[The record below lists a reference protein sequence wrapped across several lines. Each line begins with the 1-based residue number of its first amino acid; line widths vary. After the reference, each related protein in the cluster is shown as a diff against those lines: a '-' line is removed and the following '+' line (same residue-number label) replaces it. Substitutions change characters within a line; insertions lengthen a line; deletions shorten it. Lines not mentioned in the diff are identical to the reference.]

1 MTINTFNVDKLLNAF
16 SLRLGLVI
24 ISSQIVLSKMCI
36 MKKLFL
42 IVACAFGLT
51 SIAGTKNLGTED
63 VSFEVIQNHD
73 KVDIKWVSKT
83 NCSKAVYVVERSK
96 DGKTFEE
103 VSRAECASA
112 TGNYME
118 YFDTD
123 YTPAEGISYYRLK
136 QVNEAN
142 EEVVYSSAT
151 IHYVK
156 AEEILVSDIAVSQN
170 PSGTQELN
178 LLLKGFEG
186 KEVLVVL
193 QDKKGNQ
200 FFSKVFM
207 NAMPQYIAA
216 LDPEQKIPHGDY
228 IVTAT
233 ANNKLYSKAVRV
245 R

>member
-1 MTINTFNVDKLLNAF
+1 
-16 SLRLGLVI
+16 
-24 ISSQIVLSKMCI
+24 
-36 MKKLFL
+36 MKKVFL
-42 IVACAFGLT
+42 IVACVFGLT
-51 SIAGTKNLGTED
+51 VMAETKNLGAED
-63 VSFEVIQNHD
+63 VYFEVVQNHD

-83 NCSKAVYVVERSK
+83 NCTKAVYVVERSK

-103 VSRAECASA
+103 VTRAECASA

-142 EEVVYSSAT
+142 EEVVYSNAT

-156 AEEILVSDIAVSQN
+156 TEQILFSDIAISQN
-170 PSGTQELN
+170 PSGAQELN
-178 LLLKGFEG
+178 VLLKGFEG

-216 LDPEQKIPHGDY
+216 LDPEQKLPQGEY
-228 IVTAT
+228 VVTAS
-233 ANNKLYSKAVRV
+233 ADNKIFSKTVRV

>member
-1 MTINTFNVDKLLNAF
+1 
-16 SLRLGLVI
+16 
-24 ISSQIVLSKMCI
+24 
-36 MKKLFL
+36 MKKVFL

-51 SIAGTKNLGTED
+51 SIAETKNLGTED
-63 VSFEVIQNHD
+63 VYFEVVQNHD

-83 NCSKAVYVVERSK
+83 NCTKAVYVVERSK

-103 VSRAECASA
+103 VSRAECASQ

-142 EEVVYSSAT
+142 EEVVYSNAT

-156 AEEILVSDIAVSQN
+156 TEEILSSDIAVSQN
-170 PSGTQELN
+170 PSGGQELN

-216 LDPEQKIPHGDY
+216 LDPEQKIPQGEY

-233 ANNKLYSKAVRV
+233 ANNKIYSKTVRV

>member
-1 MTINTFNVDKLLNAF
+1 
-16 SLRLGLVI
+16 
-24 ISSQIVLSKMCI
+24 

-42 IVACAFGLT
+42 IVTCAFGLT
-51 SIAGTKNLGTED
+51 SIAETKKLGAED
-63 VSFEVIQNHD
+63 IYFEVVQNHD

-83 NCSKAVYVVERSK
+83 NCTKAIYVVERSK

-103 VSRAECASA
+103 VTRAECSSS

-136 QVNEAN
+136 QVSETN
-142 EEVVYSSAT
+142 EETVYSNAT

-156 AEEILVSDIAVSQN
+156 TTPIESSDIQVSQN
-170 PSGTQELN
+170 TSNAQELN

-193 QDKKGNQ
+193 RDKKGNEY
-200 FFSKVFM
+200 FSKVFM

-216 LDPEQKIPHGDY
+216 LDPEQKIPHGEY
-228 IVTAT
+228 VITAT
-233 ANNKLYSKAVRV
+233 ANNKIYTKSVRV